1 MNFIS
6 LSLSHTHIH
15 TWPAGSGKT
24 VCGEAAVYAGLA
36 LGKRVLYTTPLKA
49 LSNQKFYDFKKQ
61 FGAGK
66 RGQISPYVRM
76 YVYMYVCM
84 YVWFCKPTM

>member
-1 MNFIS
+1 MQ
-6 LSLSHTHIH
+6 TH
-15 TWPAGSGKT
+15 AGSGKT

-61 FGAGK
+61 FGPGEDTNMSNLWCICSGHIYRRELLNYK
-66 RGQISPYVRM
+66 LHGSNRH
-76 YVYMYVCM
+76 
-84 YVWFCKPTM
+84 